1 MTRQRQSYAQFP
13 AIVATCGQASD
24 LSRLTATRSRRR
36 STAASRGK
44 SKSGNSVLKHKI
56 ALCAGLVAA
65 LAVSGHALAQPAPP
79 LAYPGAGY
87 PIAGLPPHEI
97 VTIVRSAGLEPLG
110 SPVRQGPAY
119 ALRAVDPAGE
129 EVRVIVDAQRG
140 RIVKVIPLM
149 APRYAMPLMRPP
161 YGRPPRPI
169 AMVPEGYGPYPP
181 GMARR
186 LASKA
191 FRRTPVPATRRVQAR
206 RPIRRLRRRCRDRG
220 PSLPHPIHRMPSPQ
234 REQRHRHRRNRQ
246 RVRRAMSTKPPGR
259 PTRRRRR
266 RQHRSRNRARRALP
280 VQAVRA
286 KRKRP
291 GKPGRSL

>member
-1 MTRQRQSYAQFP
+1 M
-13 AIVATCGQASD
+13 
-24 LSRLTATRSRRR
+24 
-36 STAASRGK
+36 
-44 SKSGNSVLKHKI
+44 KHKI

-79 LAYPGAGY
+79 PAYPGAGY

-97 VTIVRSAGLEPLG
+97 VTIVRSTGLEPLG

-181 GMARR
+181 AMAPPPGAEG
-186 LASKA
+186 LPPNAGSGN
-191 FRRTPVPATRRVQAR
+191 TPGAGAAADPANSAAVAATAAQACRIRYIGCQAR
-206 RPIRRLRRRCRDRG
+206 NG
-220 PSLPHPIHRMPSPQ
+220 SS
-234 REQRHRHRRNRQ
+234 EQ
-246 RVRRAMSTKPPGR
+246 
-259 PTRRRRR
+259 
-266 RQHRSRNRARRALP
+266 
-280 VQAVRA
+280 
-286 KRKRP
+286 
-291 GKPGRSL
+291 